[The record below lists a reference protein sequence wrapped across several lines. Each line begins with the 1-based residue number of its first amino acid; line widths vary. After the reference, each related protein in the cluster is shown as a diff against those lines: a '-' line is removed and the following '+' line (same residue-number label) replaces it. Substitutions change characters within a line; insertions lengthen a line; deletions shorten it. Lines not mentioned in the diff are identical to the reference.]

1 MTALYG
7 SGVTRARRVVN
18 RVWGGVFRRWM
29 CMEDGGFEWTVGRSS
44 VFKVSP

>member
-18 RVWGGVFRRWM
+18 WGGGGLFRRWT
-29 CMEDGGFEWTVGRSS
+29 CMEEGGLEWMIGRSS